1 MFQYTYIIQGL
12 QATLTL
18 YNILALIF
26 GTIVGIIVGI
36 LPGMGP
42 MVGMVIL
49 LPFSYY
55 LAPSAALSLLLGIYC
70 GGYFGGAIPAVLVRT
85 PGVPSSIMTALDGYP
100 LTQKGEGQL
109 ALSGAIVGSFSGGII
124 STIILITLAPI
135 MAKVAASFGSPDYF
149 MIAVFGLVV
158 MVMANKK
165 RLAQAIV
172 LTCLGLWFSTVGVDN
187 QTLAL
192 RFNFG
197 TVILQN
203 GLGIAPMCLGFF
215 GIGQSLLLLERKII
229 ETDNISLS
237 LSKSTLDF
245 RKIWV
250 AFQYKITLL
259 KSGIIGTAVG
269 ILPGAGSILAS
280 FLSYQEAKRSS
291 QHPEMFGKGN
301 VEGCIA
307 SEAGNNAVPAGAM
320 LPLLTLGI
328 PGDPIAA
335 IMISIFIM
343 NGVYPGPLLLIK
355 EPVLINTIYFSLFLI
370 NIVAFSLLIFFLK
383 PLAMVVKIPN
393 TYLSLG
399 IMVLCLLGLYSL
411 NLRIFDMG
419 VALFM
424 GIVGYIMLRL
434 EWPFVTWLL
443 GMVLGPIIENRMRE
457 SLSLSGGNPLIFL
470 QSPISLSL
478 FIATCLVIIIP
489 IIMDRYHARVN

>member
-1 MFQYTYIIQGL
+1 MFQYIYIIQGL

-18 YNILALIF
+18 DNILALIF

-85 PGVPSSIMTALDGYP
+85 PGVPSSMMTDLDGYP

-109 ALSGAIVGSFSGGII
+109 ALSAAIVGSFSGGII
-124 STIILITLAPI
+124 STIILVTLAPI
-135 MAKVAASFGSPDYF
+135 MAKAAASFGSPDYF

-158 MVMANKK
+158 MIVANRD
-165 RLAQAIV
+165 RLAQAII

-203 GLGIAPMCLGFF
+203 GLDIAPMCLGFF

-237 LSKSTLDF
+237 LSKSNLDF
-245 RKIWV
+245 HKIWI
-250 AFQYKITLL
+250 AFQYRITLL
-259 KSGIIGTAVG
+259 KSGVIGTAVG

-335 IMISIFIM
+335 VMISIFII

-355 EPVLINTIYFSLFLI
+355 EPALINTIYFSLFLI
-370 NIVAFSLLIFFLK
+370 NIVAFTLLIFFLK
-383 PLAMVVKIPN
+383 PFAMVVKIPN

-424 GIVGYIMLRL
+424 GIIGYIMFRL
-434 EWPFVTWLL
+434 EWPFVTWVL

-457 SLSLSGGNPLIFL
+457 SLSLSEGNPLIFL

-489 IIMDRYHARVN
+489 IIMDRKKSYV